1 MCAENDKNTWSP
13 LDWTEDDKST
23 WDLIDR
29 IHQMSE
35 EEIENRLRELE
46 KNKKESTE

>member
-1 MCAENDKNTWSP
+1 MRAENDKSTWSP

-35 EEIENRLRELE
+35 EEIESRLRELGKNE
-46 KNKKESTE
+46 KEFKG